1 MDPQAHTQDLVTS
14 RENDAKARGD
24 GAWCMSRAQDVHG
37 ASPYFTCANPRLS
50 VTHPR
55 LTVTHPR
62 TASRIARIQTR
73 ILSPHQDPL
82 HQGTQ
87 RASKKHPCHSPCV
100 LTAPSLNLRTQG
112 PHLQV
117 TEEQGAP
124 VGVGQLH
131 DGVPV
136 NAAVALPPSCKEA
149 MACNLYLR
157 DCNLGSTGPSSSFP
171 LSGPQF
177 LTSQWGDN
185 PVLPSFQG
193 SRDHQIRKQAE
204 GARRE
209 CSIKP
214 RMSSSVE

>member
-1 MDPQAHTQDLVTS
+1 MDPQVHTQDLVTS

-37 ASPYFTCANPRLS
+37 ASPHFTCAN
-50 VTHPR
+50 PR

-62 TASRIARIQTR
+62 TASRRARIQMRT
-73 ILSPHQDPL
+73 LSPHQDPL
-82 HQGTQ
+82 HQRTQ
-87 RASKKHPCHSPCV
+87 QVSKEHPCHGHCV
-100 LTAPSLNLRTQG
+100 LTAPPLNPRAWG

-117 TEEQGAP
+117 AEEQGAP

-149 MACNLYLR
+149 TACNLYFH

-177 LTSQWGDN
+177 LTSQWGDK
-185 PVLPSFQG
+185 PVLPSLQG
-193 SRDHQIRKQAE
+193 SQDHQIRK
-204 GARRE
+204 
-209 CSIKP
+209 
-214 RMSSSVE
+214 